1 MDLVSEHQE
10 RRIDALR
17 RVVAAEPVESP
28 HLVRELAGFALIVVL
43 LVGSVGALF
52 GVVLGA
58 LWLLS

>member
-28 HLVRELAGFALIVVL
+28 RLARELGQFALLVL
-43 LVGSVGALF
+43 LLAGSVGALL
-52 GVVLGA
+52 GAVLGA